1 MGNMKELFHEHG
13 TDCRTKT
20 LRMRVMRPVYS
31 REVIREDMPVYI
43 DTKRYTSPQQVFEM
57 FRDLVLE
64 TKEHFLCLHLD
75 GKNRIVC
82 LDRVSV
88 GSLNQSIV
96 NVREVLKSA
105 LLSSAAAILLVHNH
119 PTGDPNPSGEDIAIT
134 RRLKEAGELIC
145 IPVLDHIIIGDGQ
158 YVSFVERGLLSSGC
172 RYYSRL
178 QTAAR
183 CQESPQCLVRPGA
196 THPLV

>member
-1 MGNMKELFHEHG
+1 MGNMKELFQEYG
-13 TDCRTKT
+13 TDCLTKT

-43 DTKRYTSPQQVFEM
+43 ETKRFTSPLQVFEM

-119 PTGDPNPSGEDIAIT
+119 PTGDPNPSNEDIAIT

-158 YVSFVERGLLSSGC
+158 YVSFVERGLL
-172 RYYSRL
+172 
-178 QTAAR
+178 
-183 CQESPQCLVRPGA
+183 
-196 THPLV
+196 

>member
-1 MGNMKELFHEHG
+1 MENMKELFKEYG
-13 TDCRTKT
+13 ADCLTKT

-43 DTKRYTSPQQVFEM
+43 ETKRYTSPQQVFEM
-57 FRDLVLE
+57 FRDLILE
-64 TKEHFLCLHLD
+64 TKEHFLCIHLD

-96 NVREVLKSA
+96 HAREVLKAA
-105 LLSSAAAILLVHNH
+105 LLSSAAAMLLVHNH
-119 PTGDPNPSGEDIAIT
+119 PSGDPQPSSEDLNIT
-134 RRLKEAGELIC
+134 RRLKEAGELIG

-158 YVSFVERGLLSSGC
+158 YVSFVERGLI
-172 RYYSRL
+172 
-178 QTAAR
+178 
-183 CQESPQCLVRPGA
+183 
-196 THPLV
+196 

>member
-1 MGNMKELFHEHG
+1 MEKMKELSHEYG

-43 DTKRYTSPQQVFEM
+43 DTKRFTSPLQVFEM

-96 NVREVLKSA
+96 NVREVMKSA
-105 LLSSAAAILLVHNH
+105 LLSSAAAILLVHNLCGAQH
-119 PTGDPNPSGEDIAIT
+119 KLCNVK
-134 RRLKEAGELIC
+134 L
-145 IPVLDHIIIGDGQ
+145 PVM
-158 YVSFVERGLLSSGC
+158 
-172 RYYSRL
+172 
-178 QTAAR
+178 
-183 CQESPQCLVRPGA
+183 
-196 THPLV
+196 

>member
-1 MGNMKELFHEHG
+1 MKELFKEYG
-13 TDCRTKT
+13 ADCLTKT

-43 DTKRYTSPQQVFEM
+43 ETKRYTSPQQVFEM
-57 FRDLVLE
+57 FRDLILE
-64 TKEHFLCLHLD
+64 TKEHFLCIHLD

-96 NVREVLKSA
+96 HAREVLKAA
-105 LLSSAAAILLVHNH
+105 LLSSAAAMLLVHNH
-119 PTGDPNPSGEDIAIT
+119 PSGDPQPSSEDLNIT
-134 RRLKEAGELIC
+134 RRLKEAGELIG

-158 YVSFVERGLLSSGC
+158 YVSFVERGLI
-172 RYYSRL
+172 
-178 QTAAR
+178 
-183 CQESPQCLVRPGA
+183 
-196 THPLV
+196 